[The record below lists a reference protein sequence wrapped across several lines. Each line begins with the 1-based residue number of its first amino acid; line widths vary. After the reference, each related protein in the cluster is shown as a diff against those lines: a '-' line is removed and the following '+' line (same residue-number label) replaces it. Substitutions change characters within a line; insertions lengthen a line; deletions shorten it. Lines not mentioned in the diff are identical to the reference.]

1 MTRQV
6 RSSIYGGAVTVADQA
21 EYQRLRDALNAQSAA
36 MASAASRWT
45 QAACTLAAQRE
56 RLVWCPAAAQSAAE
70 PSAPVHTD
78 QRARIDAARDASDVM
93 ARRCRALADECTQ
106 LADLVA
112 RAHSLYAEAELRNT
126 RIVNRAVSA
135 FTVRHPVATGIA
147 VGALAVAGGFYGW
160 AREGSFN
167 WAYASKATAWAQ
179 EGVVSGIGAACSG
192 PGGRLT
198 PLTDLP
204 GQSINDTAA
213 AVSPFLSHVGGVV
226 QGTSLR
232 MRQVDCADTTVGGA
246 DGIQD
251 ALHDLRRLGQANSAG
266 TASGD
271 GLSYGTIAISQ
282 YRKQDGTRAWLV
294 TIPGTDGQK
303 DSPFGWVQNAELMS
317 ASAAQRRDADSAR
330 LVVQAMQQAG
340 VRPEDSV
347 ALIGHSQGGIV
358 AAALASDYADSYRIE
373 HVVTAGSPIANHPI
387 GPGTWVTSVEMDDE
401 LVAAL
406 DGASNPAN
414 DHWVTIRGTVTDGGG
429 GGLCTGRA
437 IEDSDEPYRL
447 THDLKYHE
455 AALGHA
461 MDLGSPAVQQHND
474 HFRNTIAGDYV
485 GTTYWQGRM
494 AHRSPGED

>member
-21 EYQRLRDALNAQSAA
+21 EYQRLHSALNAQSAA
-36 MASAASRWT
+36 MASSASRWT
-45 QAACTLAAQRE
+45 QSACTLAAQRE
-56 RLVWCPAAAQSAAE
+56 RLVWCPAAMQTAE
-70 PSAPVHTD
+70 PSVPMHTD

-93 ARRCRALADECTQ
+93 ARRCRVLADECTQ

-112 RAHSLYAEAELRNT
+112 RAHSLYAEAEMRNT
-126 RIVNRAVSA
+126 RIVNRAVRA
-135 FTVRHPVATGIA
+135 FAVHHPVATGIA
-147 VGALAVAGGFYGW
+147 VGTLAVAGGVYGW
-160 AREGSFN
+160 ATEGSFN
-167 WAYASKATAWAQ
+167 WAYASKATAWAH

-192 PGGRLT
+192 PGGRLAS
-198 PLTDLP
+198 LTDLP

-213 AVSPFLSHVGGVV
+213 VASPFLSHVGGMV

-232 MRQVDCADTTVGGA
+232 MRQVDSADMAVGGA
-246 DGIQD
+246 SGIQD
-251 ALHDLRRLGQANSAG
+251 ALHDLRRLGQANGAG
-266 TASGD
+266 DD
-271 GLSYGTIAISQ
+271 GLAYGTIAISQ
-282 YRKQDGTRAWLV
+282 YRRQDGSQAWLV

-303 DSPFGWVQNAELMS
+303 DSPFGWIQNAELMS

-330 LVVQAMQQAG
+330 LVVQAMHQAG
-340 VRPEDSV
+340 VQPEDSV

-358 AAALASDYADSYRIE
+358 AAALASDYADTYRIE

-387 GPGTWVTSVEMDDE
+387 SSNTWVTSVEMDDE

-414 DHWVTIRGTVTDGGG
+414 DHWVTIRGTVTDGDSD
-429 GGLCTGRA
+429 GLCTGRA
-437 IEDSDEPYRL
+437 IDDSDGPYRL

-461 MDLGSPAVQQHND
+461 LDLGSPAVQQHND
-474 HFRNTIAGDYV
+474 HFRGTIAGDYV

-494 AHRSPGED
+494 AHHTPGED